1 MSQRIHDLP
10 DDERPREKMARL
22 GPSALNSDELLAIF
36 LRTGTKGASAIEIG
50 RQLIQKH
57 GGLGNLGKLNIT
69 EISEQ
74 HGLGLAK
81 ACQLLAAFELGA
93 RVARENL
100 KSTVLNRPEVIYEFL
115 APLTAHLRQE
125 ILHVLVL
132 DSRLRLI
139 HMEEITR
146 GLVNETL
153 AHPREILRPVIIHLG
168 HSFILTHN
176 HPSGDASPSDAD
188 RRVTK
193 QIKEAAALFQV
204 NLLDHIIVGKKLD
217 HRDPY
222 FSFKESGLL
231 P

>member
-1 MSQRIHDLP
+1 MSQRIQDLP

-22 GPSALNSDELLAIF
+22 GAKALSSDELLAIF

-50 RQLIQKH
+50 RQLIKKH
-57 GGLGNLGKLNIT
+57 GGLGNLGKLDIK
-69 EISEQ
+69 EISQQ

-100 KSTVLNRPEVIYEFL
+100 KTTILNRPEVIYNFL

-125 ILHVLVL
+125 VLHVLVL
-132 DSRLRLI
+132 DSRLQLI

-146 GLVNETL
+146 GLINETL
-153 AHPREILRPVIIHLG
+153 AHPREILRPVIMHLG

-188 RRVTK
+188 RRVTEQLK
-193 QIKEAAALFQV
+193 KAAALFQI
-204 NLLDHIIVGKKLD
+204 NLVDHIIVGKNID
-217 HRDPY
+217 YRDPY
-222 FSFKESGLL
+222 YSFQENGLL
-231 P
+231 